1 MEKRCGWNN
10 QWSVP
15 RPKDRTDRLTKILGW
30 FSLGL
35 GIAEVAVP
43 GTVSRIIGL
52 KESAAAQRSVL
63 RLFGFREIAAGIG
76 ILTRPRSAGWLWS
89 RVVGDLMDLAAL
101 GASVSSKESDRT
113 KAAIAVTAVL
123 GVTALDVYC
132 GRRLSRDVRYGVPI
146 PDILMY

>member
-52 KESAAAQRSVL
+52 KDSAAQRSVL

-101 GASVSSKESDRT
+101 GAAVSSKESDRT
-113 KAAIAVTAVL
+113 KVAIAATAVL
-123 GVTALDVYC
+123 GLTALDVYC
-132 GRRLSRDVRYGVPI
+132 GRRLSRDLRPGVPI